1 MKKIT
6 TMLLIL
12 AMRFSLTAC
21 GGDSTKTEG
30 TTKTESSTKTET
42 KKEMSFTEMIVV
54 DNDECTIKIT
64 GLEENRK
71 RDYTAKL
78 LLENKTADKTLM
90 FSVDDETVDGVCFT
104 TLFAKEVAAGKK
116 ANAEIRIKNDDLK
129 NYGVT
134 EYTDIELSFRVYDSN
149 DWLADDVAKKTINIY
164 PYGEENAVRFVRES
178 QDTDNVII
186 DNENVTVIVTGYD
199 KDGIWGYTVN
209 LYLINK
215 TDTGVMFCVDDASV
229 NGYMADPFYAE
240 SVPAGKSAFSSMSWS
255 NSELEENEIE
265 EIETI
270 EFKFRAYD
278 ERNWFDGDFAN
289 DTITLIP

>member
-1 MKKIT
+1 MKRIT
-6 TMLLIL
+6 SMFLTL
-12 AMRFSLTAC
+12 AMMLSLAAC

-30 TTKTESSTKTET
+30 ATNTGSSTKTET
-42 KKEMSFTEMIVV
+42 KKEMTFTEMVVV

-90 FSVDDETVDGVCFT
+90 FAVDNETVDGVCFT
-104 TLFAKEVAAGKK
+104 ALFAKDVAAGKK
-116 ANAEIRIKNDDLK
+116 ANAEIRIKSDDLK
-129 NYGVT
+129 DYGVS

-149 DWLADDVAKKTINIY
+149 DWLADDVAKETVNIY
-164 PYGEENAVRFVRES
+164 PYGEENAVKFVRES
-178 QDTDNVII
+178 RDTDNVII

-229 NGYMADPFYAE
+229 NGYMVDPFYAK

-255 NSELEENEIE
+255 NSALEENEIE

-278 ERNWFDGDFAN
+278 NENWVNGDFAN
-289 DTITLIP
+289 EIITLIH